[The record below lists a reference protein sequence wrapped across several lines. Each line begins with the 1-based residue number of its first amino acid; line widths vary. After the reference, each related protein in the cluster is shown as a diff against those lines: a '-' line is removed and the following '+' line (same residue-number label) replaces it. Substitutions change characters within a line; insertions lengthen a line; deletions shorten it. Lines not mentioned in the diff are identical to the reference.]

1 MRSRRLHPIGATA
14 LCASLVAASA
24 AAQDTNAVATRR
36 TALLGIVHDAQSGAP
51 VPGVRIVVAGVTTE
65 FATDDGGEF
74 RFVLGGHAWL
84 ALSFQR
90 MGYRPLTRLVEAKG
104 GDTTRVAFEMFRVA
118 RLLDTVNVKDFARDR
133 AMRYAGFERRRAQG
147 LGTFLTRDFI
157 ERRNAPQTMNLLQG
171 LPGVRIV
178 DSGDVHLI
186 VSSRG
191 QRADLRNSQLADCPM
206 AIGVDGHLRGH
217 LFDVNAVDPKEIHAI
232 EVYRGPASMPR
243 DLMSMGA
250 DGSCG
255 LVMIWTRS
263 K

>member
-1 MRSRRLHPIGATA
+1 MVCA
-14 LCASLVAASA
+14 LAAADIA
-24 AAQDTNAVATRR
+24 AAQDVANAAPRP

-51 VPGVRIVVAGVTTE
+51 VPGVRIVVAGVTEE

-74 RFVLGGHAWL
+74 RFALGGRAWL
-84 ALSFQR
+84 ALSFTR
-90 MGYRPLTRLVEAKG
+90 LGYRPLTKVVEVKG

-118 RLLDTVNVKDFARDR
+118 RLLDTVNVRDFARDR
-133 AMRYAGFERRRAQG
+133 AMRYAGFERRRSQG
-147 LGTFLTRDFI
+147 VGTFLTREFI

-178 DSGDVHLI
+178 DSGDVHLV

-191 QRADLRNSQLADCPM
+191 QRADLRNAQLADCPM
-206 AIGVDGHLRGH
+206 AIGVDGQLRGH

-263 K
+263 R